1 MKIAYDAVGALLASL
16 SPERKKALSEITGYL
31 LDLRISQDASDAII
45 AAIILEATE
54 AQLIEDGG
62 ARPPVRESTLDLLR
76 PIFESKK
83 SKVKGEN

>member
-62 ARPPVRESTLDLLR
+62 ALPPVRESTLDLLR